1 MTIDR
6 KNSRPLDVHRWSDH
20 PEAKSLVDP
29 IWNKYFP
36 DSFKNKGKG
45 NKPTSSYKKQFKVLL
60 LDLYVAWL
68 EDPDMAIGIGMSKRF
83 YKAKSRY
90 NSLYISAL
98 MIRIVHQYKSA
109 NLVYLKTGSELS
121 GMTTRLWSTE
131 KLRSYFNDCKLTQFD
146 FSGIDSQEVIVLND
160 TDYLGN
166 KRKSL
171 SLEYEDSDFDSISLM
186 REQLQS
192 YNQLLWKSFI
202 DIPTLERPYIER
214 EIIVKGKKKLERIHP
229 NQSTK
234 FVRRIFYRGDWN
246 LGGRFHGGW
255 WQRVGEDWR
264 RQIYINNEPTVEQD
278 YSGLHINL
286 LYGLEGVQ
294 PEGDPYHLDLILDVD
309 ANEQRA
315 IVKGLVLIALNAA
328 TPKKAFQSF
337 RKKQPVGSFTK
348 KLKDK
353 ELNPLLE
360 AFKEKHPLIKDSLCC
375 DKGVSLMKLDGKI
388 TARVIN
394 YFTNKAIPILTI
406 HDSYIT
412 QHRYT
417 GLLKEV
423 MNDAI
428 SEELNGLKV
437 NIKQDGAGIDQIQAF
452 RNIDRSNVNDYKYD
466 SIRTYKATKGYT
478 LRMKEHNQWL
488 EGYYS

>member
-20 PEAKSLVDP
+20 PEAKSLVDA
-29 IWNKYFP
+29 IWNQYFP
-36 DSFKNKGKG
+36 DSFKHKGKG
-45 NKPTSSYKKQFKVLL
+45 NRPTSSYKKQFKVLL

-68 EDPDMAIGIGMSKRF
+68 EDPDMAIGIGLSKRA
-83 YKAKSRY
+83 YKVGSRY
-90 NSLYISAL
+90 NSLFISFL
-98 MIRIVHQYKSA
+98 MVEIVHHLY
-109 NLVYLKTGSELS
+109 NLSLIDMKKGSEVSKL
-121 GMTTRLWSTE
+121 TTRIKPTE
-131 KLRSYFNDCKLTQFD
+131 LLVKNFKVFTLSLLD
-146 FSGIDSQEVIVLND
+146 FSGIDSLEVIVLNN

-171 SLEYEDSDFDSISLM
+171 PLEYEDSDFDSIPLM

-315 IVKGLVLIALNAA
+315 IVKGLVLMALNAA
-328 TPKKAFQSF
+328 TPKKSF
-337 RKKQPVGSFTK
+337 SILQTK
-348 KLKDK
+348 TT
-353 ELNPLLE
+353 
-360 AFKEKHPLIKDSLCC
+360 C
-375 DKGVSLMKLDGKI
+375 
-388 TARVIN
+388 RV
-394 YFTNKAIPILTI
+394 F
-406 HDSYIT
+406 
-412 QHRYT
+412 
-417 GLLKEV
+417 
-423 MNDAI
+423 
-428 SEELNGLKV
+428 
-437 NIKQDGAGIDQIQAF
+437 F
-452 RNIDRSNVNDYKYD
+452 
-466 SIRTYKATKGYT
+466 
-478 LRMKEHNQWL
+478 
-488 EGYYS
+488 